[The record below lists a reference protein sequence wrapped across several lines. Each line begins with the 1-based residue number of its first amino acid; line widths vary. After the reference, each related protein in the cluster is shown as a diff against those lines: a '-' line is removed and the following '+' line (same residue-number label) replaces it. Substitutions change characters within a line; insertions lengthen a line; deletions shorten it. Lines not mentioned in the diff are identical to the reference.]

1 MKPSLLLIG
10 LGNPGKAYERTRHNC
25 GFRALD
31 ILAEKFATGPWKDA
45 QKFSSTI
52 REARIVAVPILLA
65 KPQTYM
71 NASGEA
77 VKKLLAFFKLPA
89 NAVFVLCDDVDLPC
103 GAVRLREKGGAG
115 THNGLKSIVEQI
127 GESFPRLRIGIG
139 PKPEGEDLA
148 AWVLSAPPQSE
159 REKIEEALQKLPEM
173 LTAFVLELFPLPA
186 PARQSLGEGGGEGKG
201 LP

>member
-10 LGNPGKAYERTRHNC
+10 LGNPGKAYERTRHNI

-52 REARIVAVPILLA
+52 REARIRVVPMLLI

-77 VKKLLAFFKLPA
+77 VKKLLAFYKLSA
-89 NAVFVLCDDVDLPC
+89 TDIFVLCDDVDLPC
-103 GAVRLREKGGAG
+103 GVVRLREKGSAG
-115 THNGLKSIVEQI
+115 THNGLKSIIEQI
-127 GESFPRLRIGIG
+127 GEGFPRLRIGIG

-173 LTAFVLELFPLPA
+173 ITSFVLEMPPSPHAHPPLV
-186 PARQSLGEGGGEGKG
+186 
-201 LP
+201 

>member
-10 LGNPGKAYERTRHNC
+10 LGNPGKAYERTRHNI

-45 QKFSSTI
+45 QKFSAKI

-77 VKKLLAFFKLPA
+77 VKKLLAFYKLPA
-89 NAVFVLCDDVDLPC
+89 AAVFVICDDVDLPC
-103 GAVRLREKGGAG
+103 GAIRLRENGGAG

-127 GESFPRLRIGIG
+127 GEGFPRLRIGIG

-148 AWVLSAPPQSE
+148 AWVLSAPPQGE

-173 LTAFVLELFPLPA
+173 ITASVLELFPLPA
-186 PARQSLGEGGGEGKG
+186 GEG
-201 LP
+201 

>member
-10 LGNPGKAYERTRHNC
+10 LGNPGKAYERTRHNI
-25 GFRALD
+25 GFLALD
-31 ILAEKFATGPWKDA
+31 ILAKKFATSPWKDT

-52 REARIVAVPILLA
+52 REARIAAAPILLV

-77 VKKLLAFFKLPA
+77 VKKLLAFYKLPA
-89 NAVFVLCDDVDLPC
+89 AAVFVLCDDVDLPC
-103 GAVRLREKGGAG
+103 GAVRLRKQGSAG
-115 THNGLKSIVEQI
+115 THNGLKSVVEQI
-127 GESFPRLRIGIG
+127 GEDFPRLRIGIG

-148 AWVLSAPPQSE
+148 AWVLSVPPRSE

-173 LTAFVLELFPLPA
+173 ITAFVLEKSPLPM
-186 PARQSLGEGGGEGKG
+186 GEG
-201 LP
+201 